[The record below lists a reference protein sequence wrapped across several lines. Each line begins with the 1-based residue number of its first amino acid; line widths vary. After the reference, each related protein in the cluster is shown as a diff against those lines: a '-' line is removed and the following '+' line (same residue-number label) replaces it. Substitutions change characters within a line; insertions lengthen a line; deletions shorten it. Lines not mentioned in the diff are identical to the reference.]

1 MHVYKSI
8 HVNFDDHGT
17 WCTLTYEYT
26 LWRMKKTPN
35 AIFDTLHCLLSRHC
49 LQFGINVSTQK
60 TKKEEINQRS
70 ALIGYFSLFDLIQIK
85 IKFKE
90 WLIFEMLIRFNYYN
104 YFFVFRQFFFKTQI
118 FSSKIEMK
126 QVWYIYKT
134 GSKFDRICESKQFE
148 NCIEISIRRWLVFGL
163 ICVKLTLL
171 TIPYVR

>member
-1 MHVYKSI
+1 MTIMELDAPWHTNTQFEWEAEWKKHQMPFLTLYTV
-8 HVNFDDHGT
+8 FLAGT
-17 WCTLTYEYT
+17 VFNSGLMSV
-26 LWRMKKTPN
+26 LR
-35 AIFDTLHCLLSRHC
+35 R
-49 LQFGINVSTQK
+49 Q
-60 TKKEEINQRS
+60 KKEEINQRS
-70 ALIGYFSLFDLIQIK
+70 ALIGFFSLFDLIQIK

-126 QVWYIYKT
+126 QVWYIYRT